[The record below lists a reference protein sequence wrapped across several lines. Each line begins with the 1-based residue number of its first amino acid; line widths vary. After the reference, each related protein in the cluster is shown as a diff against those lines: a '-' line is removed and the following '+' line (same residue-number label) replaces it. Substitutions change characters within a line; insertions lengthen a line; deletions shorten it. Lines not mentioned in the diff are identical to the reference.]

1 METASIQGIR
11 SRVYYPLGFGLG
23 VGLAAVAGAL
33 MAPLFSVSPF
43 IGATPLLKA
52 FIVVILGGLGSIPGA
67 AVAGLALGL
76 TELRQPAAVQQHG
89 GHADFR
95 HRHRD
100 AGVEAQGFAGP
111 GRGLT

>member
-100 AGVEAQGFAGP
+100 AGVEPKGLL
-111 GRGLT
+111 GRGEV